1 MAVAGAVGTLT
12 RAGIPLRLID
22 RLLLGYLG
30 IVTVIAATRLDH
42 RPRAAWVIG
51 ANLLF
56 IALVYLV
63 HRPGLG
69 RFGRTLREVYPIVLL
84 PALYGSL
91 DLLNGPGVRTWD
103 AVVQGWEAAI
113 FGGQVSRT
121 WWQNSPSTFWSVL
134 LHAVYFAYY
143 FIVPFPLVV
152 FLWRGEIGRAR
163 TAAAIVVATFL
174 AHYLCFLL
182 LPVAGPYYEFPRPT
196 GEFVDNWAARLVYG
210 ILSSGSSYGAAFP
223 SSHVAA
229 TFAASIATW
238 LGDRR
243 LGLLLLL
250 PTLLM
255 TVGVVY
261 CQMHYA
267 VDALAGLLVA
277 IPIAWVIARW
287 GNDEGPAGAGPSGT
301 SRTAALTARR

>member
-1 MAVAGAVGTLT
+1 LT
-12 RAGIPLRLID
+12 PPGIPLGLID
-22 RLLLGYLG
+22 RLMLGYLG
-30 IVTVIAATRLDH
+30 VVIVIAATRLDH
-42 RPRAAWVIG
+42 RPWAAWVIG
-51 ANLLF
+51 ANLLL

-69 RFGRTLREVYPIVLL
+69 RFGRTLREIYPIVLL

-121 WWQNSPSTFWSVL
+121 WWQSSPSAFWSVT

-143 FIVPFPLVV
+143 FIVPFPIVV

-196 GEFVDNWAARLVYG
+196 GEFVDNWAARLVYA
-210 ILSSGSSYGAAFP
+210 ILSGGSSYGAAFP

-243 LGLLLLL
+243 LGMLLLI

-277 IPIAWVIARW
+277 IPISWGFARW
-287 GNDEGPAGAGPSGT
+287 GNDEGPAGAGPSPAT
-301 SRTAALTARR
+301 RTAALTARR

>member
-1 MAVAGAVGTLT
+1 MAVDRAVGTLT
-12 RAGIPLRLID
+12 QPGIPLRLID
-22 RLLLGYLG
+22 RMLLGYLG
-30 IVTVIAATRLDH
+30 IVIVIAAARLDH
-42 RPRAAWVIG
+42 RPWAAWVIG

-63 HRPGLG
+63 HRQGLG

-91 DLLNGPGVRTWD
+91 DLLNGPGVRIWD

-121 WWQNSPSTFWSVL
+121 WWQNSPSTFWSVV

-143 FIVPFPLVV
+143 FIVPFPIVI
-152 FLWRGEIGRAR
+152 FLWRGEIRRAR
-163 TAAAIVVATFL
+163 TATAIVVATFL

-196 GEFVDNWAARLVYG
+196 GEFVDNWAARLVYA
-210 ILSSGSSYGAAFP
+210 ILSGGSSYGAAFP

-243 LGLLLLL
+243 LGVLLLV

-277 IPIAWVIARW
+277 IPIAWVFARW

-301 SRTAALTARR
+301 NRTAALTARR